1 MMQNIFNKFLNY
13 NYEDSADQL
22 NTLAESHNMSI
33 NVIPDGVGNIDIE
46 DNRVNIWVEQST
58 GKIYKVTIG

>member
-1 MMQNIFNKFLNY
+1 MQNIFNQFLNH